1 MSAFQKVSGAEMVP
15 GAAAKLELLKQDPQ
29 FYFLQ

>member
-1 MSAFQKVSGAEMVP
+1 MSAFQEVAGAEMVP
-15 GAAAKLELLKQDPQ
+15 GAAAKPELLKQDPS